1 MIQINFQ
8 IVTDTSANLPRE
20 ILDRYGLV
28 VLPFTFTVDGREQT
42 CLDAG
47 VFDGHGFYQAMRNH
61 AEVSTSQIN
70 PDQYLRCFEP
80 LLAQGTDVL
89 FISMSSGI
97 SGSYASSQLAAGLLA
112 EQFPERRIE
121 TFDTLGASLGEGLLV
136 LRAAKLQARGASLD
150 EILQDLTTHRS
161 QMYQVFTVEDLHY
174 LQKGGRL
181 TKTSA
186 LVGTVLQIKP
196 LLKGNRD
203 GEIVL
208 RGKVRGRKASIRA
221 LAAAYADLA
230 EQTEEQIV
238 GIAHADCPEE
248 AAQLADL
255 LRAAKPPREILT
267 VCYEPVTGSHV
278 GPGTIALFFESFP
291 GVRLV

>member
-1 MIQINFQ
+1 MFQIAFQ

-20 ILDRYGLV
+20 VLDQYGLV
-28 VLPFTFTVDGREQT
+28 VLPFVFTVDGKEQT
-42 CLDAG
+42 CLDTQS
-47 VFDGHGFYQAMRNH
+47 FNGHEFYQAMRDH
-61 AEVSTSQIN
+61 AEVTTSQIN
-70 PDQYLRCFEP
+70 PDQYIGCFEP

-97 SGSYASSQLAAGLLA
+97 SGSYASSRLAANLLA
-112 EQFPERRIE
+112 EQYPQQRIE

-136 LRAAKLQARGASLD
+136 LRAARLQAEGASLD
-150 EILQDLTTHRS
+150 EILQDLAQHRS
-161 QMYQVFTVEDLHY
+161 QMYQVFTVDDLRY

-181 TKTSA
+181 SKTSVV
-186 LVGTVLQIKP
+186 VGTVLQIKP
-196 LLKGNRD
+196 LLKGNRN

-208 RGKVRGRKASIRA
+208 RGKVRGRKAAIRA
-221 LAAAYADLA
+221 LAAAYEDLA
-230 EQTEEQIV
+230 EQTDEQIV

-248 AAQLADL
+248 ADQLAAL